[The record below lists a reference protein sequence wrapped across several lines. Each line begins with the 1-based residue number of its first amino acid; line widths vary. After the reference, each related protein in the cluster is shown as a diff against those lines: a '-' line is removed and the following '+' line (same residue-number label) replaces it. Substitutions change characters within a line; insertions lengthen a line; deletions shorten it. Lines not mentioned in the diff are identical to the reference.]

1 MYLRLTAKQ
10 SSNKNNNVI
19 LIVSCFILLN
29 IFTVFSQEKAI
40 LEGASKVKIDSLYR
54 EDQFYFGFTY
64 NTLTNKPEG
73 LSQSKLSTGFSLGF
87 LRDMPINKK
96 RTCAIA
102 SGIGFSYNN
111 YNQNLAIYKTDQA
124 STYSVIDPET
134 TFSKS
139 KFSQL
144 LVEVPLEFRWRT
156 STYESHKFWRIYGGF
171 KLSYLIYDRSI
182 FEDAQGKIIVTN
194 NGDFNKLLYGAYIS
208 AGYNTINVYAYY
220 GLNSLFKSAKIEQQ
234 PIAMKSLNIGII
246 FYIL

>member
-1 MYLRLTAKQ
+1 MKQ
-10 SSNKNNNVI
+10 SLNKNSNAI
-19 LIVSCFILLN
+19 LFVSCFILLN
-29 IFTVFSQEKAI
+29 VFNVFSQEI
-40 LEGASKVKIDSLYR
+40 TTLEGASKVKIDSLYR

-64 NTLTNKPEG
+64 NTLTNKPDG

-87 LRDMPINKK
+87 LRDMPTNKN
-96 RTCAIA
+96 RTHAIA
-102 SGIGFSYNN
+102 AGIGLSYNN
-111 YNQNLAIYKTDQA
+111 YNQNLAVYKSDQA
-124 STYSVIDPET
+124 PSYSIIDPDT
-134 TFSKS
+134 SFNKN

-171 KLSYLIYDRSI
+171 KLSYLILDRSI

-194 NGDFNKLLYGAYIS
+194 NNDFNKLLYGAYIS
-208 AGYNTINVYAYY
+208 TGYNTINVYAYY
-220 GLNSLFKSAKIEQQ
+220 GLNSLFKSAKIEGQ